1 MSVVNIGINPFIL
14 TDDQRTQLVFN
25 NHNIA
30 GYVNKLYSNGVAIV
44 TAPGVYSVTTQV
56 TIFGLSTVKKRL
68 LVMVNGLVVAESYQP
83 SSSLV
88 SVSVS
93 TVVHVVVGDV
103 ISVVLDSS
111 SAQSYAIEGG
121 NKSWLSII
129 NLNNLSFNSNEDH

>member
-14 TDDQRTQLVFN
+14 TGDHRTQLVFN

-88 SVSVS
+88 SVS
-93 TVVHVVVGDV
+93 TVVHVVVGDI